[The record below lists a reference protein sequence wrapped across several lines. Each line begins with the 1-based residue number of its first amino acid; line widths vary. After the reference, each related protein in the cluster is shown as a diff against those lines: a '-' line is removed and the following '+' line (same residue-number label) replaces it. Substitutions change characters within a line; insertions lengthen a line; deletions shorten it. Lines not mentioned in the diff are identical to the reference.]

1 MINST
6 FLKFFTSVYFKCWF
20 YPLRQ
25 TLQFPCFFCGFY
37 STMNYLKKLCV
48 CMSIAVFG
56 EKRATSVYNG
66 NPFSLKY
73 KTVVS
78 KYIMRK
84 YIRCNVLTHFRNTTY
99 QVSTQLIWINNN
111 LISFHFWFLNPKIE
125 RNNCNTVI

>member
-6 FLKFFTSVYFKCWF
+6 FLNFLHLYFKCWF

-25 TLQFPCFFCGFY
+25 TLQFPCNFCGFY
-37 STMNYLKKLCV
+37 FTMNYLKKLCV

-125 RNNCNTVI
+125 NNNCNTVI